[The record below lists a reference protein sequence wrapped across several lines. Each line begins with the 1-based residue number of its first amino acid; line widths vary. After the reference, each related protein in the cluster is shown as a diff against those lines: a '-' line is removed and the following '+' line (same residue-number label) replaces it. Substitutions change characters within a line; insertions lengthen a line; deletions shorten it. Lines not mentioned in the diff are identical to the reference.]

1 MMLALSVMVVLLWV
15 VSPVVLYQIGRFA
28 HGLTQPRARRTRTAT
43 MSTPMSGTSASPE
56 RA

>member
-1 MMLALSVMVVLLWV
+1 MLALSVMVVLLWV

-43 MSTPMSGTSASPE
+43 MSTPMSNTSAAPE